1 MRGELPEGRL
11 GHSNAFKRVVQQE
24 RDCESFTPWQQGF
37 TPKEHREMLDQ
48 QVLREWQAKRED
60 ADRQWRREREAE
72 DKRFRTKE
80 LRWMVGA
87 IVVAALLGA
96 VVGALAQRLQ

>member
-1 MRGELPEGRL
+1 
-11 GHSNAFKRVVQQE
+11 
-24 RDCESFTPWQQGF
+24 
-37 TPKEHREMLDQ
+37 MLDQ